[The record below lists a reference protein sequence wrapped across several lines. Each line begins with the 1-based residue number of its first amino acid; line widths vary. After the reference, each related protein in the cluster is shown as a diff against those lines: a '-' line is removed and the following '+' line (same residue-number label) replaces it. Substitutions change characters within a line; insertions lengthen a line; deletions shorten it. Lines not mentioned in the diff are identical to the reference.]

1 MLRLSAHTRVLLF
14 ADVFGKP
21 GRRAVA
27 AALPDL
33 LKEWNPDF
41 LFANA
46 ENLAGGRGV
55 NHKTFREMMS
65 MGFDAM
71 TTGNHVWDNREVF
84 QILDDD
90 RRLLRPANFPDP
102 ADSPCPGSGHA
113 VFKKNGKSVALVNLI
128 GRVFMDDAECPF
140 AAADWILENT
150 PAGVPVIVDM
160 HADATSEK
168 YAMGWYLAGRAS
180 AVVGS
185 HSHVQT
191 ADERILPGGTAY
203 ITDVGMSGAFD
214 SVIGLHPGPVIE
226 RFRTKRPHGIQ
237 VAVDN
242 PGVCCVVIDI
252 GEDGRATAIH
262 RIRKT
267 VIHLDMD
274 KDGGLE

>member
-1 MLRLSAHTRVLLF
+1 MSGQQTRVLLF
-14 ADVFGKP
+14 ADIFGKP

-33 LKEWNPDF
+33 IKEWKPDF
-41 LFANA
+41 LFANG

-55 NHKTFREMMS
+55 NLKTFNEMMG
-65 MGFDAM
+65 MGFHAL

-84 QILDDD
+84 SILEND

-102 ADSPCPGSGHA
+102 ADSPCPGAGHA
-113 VFKKNGKSVALVNLI
+113 LFQSNGKSVVLVNLI
-128 GRVFMDDAECPF
+128 GRVFMEDSEDPF
-140 AAADWILENT
+140 LAADWILENA
-150 PAGVPVIVDM
+150 PEGVPVIVDF

-168 YAMGWYLAGRAS
+168 YAMGWHLAGRAT
-180 AVVGS
+180 AVLGS

-214 SVIGLHPGPVIE
+214 SVIGLEPGPVIE
-226 RFRTKRPHGIQ
+226 RFRTKRPHGYQ

-252 GEDGRATAIH
+252 GADGKAIAIH
-262 RIRKT
+262 RIRKN

-274 KDGGLE
+274 RDGGLE

>member
-1 MLRLSAHTRVLLF
+1 VSGNQTRVLYF

-33 LKEWNPDF
+33 LKEWSPDF
-41 LFANA
+41 LFCNG

-55 NHKTFREMMS
+55 NHKTFSEMMN
-65 MGFDAM
+65 MGFHAM

-84 QILDDD
+84 NILEND
-90 RRLLRPANFPDP
+90 RRLLRPANFADP
-102 ADSPCPGSGHA
+102 ADSPCPGAGHA
-113 VFKKNGKSVALVNLI
+113 VYTHNGKSILLVNLI
-128 GRVFMDDAECPF
+128 GRVFMDDSEDPF
-140 AAADWILENT
+140 GTADWIIENA
-150 PAGVPVIVDM
+150 PEGVPIMVDM

-168 YAMGWYLAGRAS
+168 YAMGWYLAGRTA

-214 SVIGLHPGPVIE
+214 SVIGLAPGPVIE
-226 RFRTKRPHGIQ
+226 RFRTKRPHGVQI
-237 VAVDN
+237 AVDN
-242 PGVCCVVIDI
+242 PGVSCVVIDI
-252 GEDGRATAIH
+252 GEDGKATAIH